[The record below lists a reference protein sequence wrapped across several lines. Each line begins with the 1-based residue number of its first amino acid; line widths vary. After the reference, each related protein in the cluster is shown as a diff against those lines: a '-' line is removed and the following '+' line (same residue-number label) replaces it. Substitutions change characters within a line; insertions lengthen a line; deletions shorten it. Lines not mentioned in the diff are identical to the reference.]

1 MIEIKL
7 LPVFGVVT
15 IIALLTEI
23 AFVRVLFAM
32 TIEAAGWSFREFL
45 VRLMASGTGYLRM
58 ASLKMEIRIIVVEGR
73 AIHKRNVGIPAD
85 MVGMTELAGG
95 LCDLGLAAMKT
106 LTSQE
111 ISIDLF
117 VAVAAE
123 LGLCVFLEACVTT
136 GTLAL
141 VLCVSL
147 DNFARHQQ
155 GFDFS
160 SVGCVHE

>member
-1 MIEIKL
+1 MIEIKF
-7 LPVFGVVT
+7 LPVFGVMAFIT
-15 IIALLTEI
+15 LLTEI

-32 TIEAAGWSFREFL
+32 TVEAAGWGFREL
-45 VRLMASGTGYLRM
+45 LIRLMASCTGYIVM
-58 ASLKMEIRIIVVEGR
+58 AALKMEIRIIVVEGR
-73 AIHKRNVGIPAD
+73 TIHNSDTGIPAN
-85 MVGMTELAGG
+85 MVGMAYLAGG
-95 LCDLGLAAMKT
+95 LCDFGFQPMKT

-123 LGLCVFLEACVTT
+123 LRLCVLLEACMTT

-155 GFDFS
+155 GFDIS